1 MVAFVQLAIFGFV
14 LDFVVYRQTSTVVYT
29 PQVALSWVWYN
40 RIVENMANKLLVLL
54 GMLLLI
60 KSDLLTFSCEAV
72 SLNLPNW
79 NE

>member
-29 PQVALSWVWYN
+29 PQVALSWVLCN
-40 RIVENMANKLLVLL
+40 RIVGNMANKLLVLL

-60 KSDLLTFSCEAV
+60 ERDLFTFSCDAV
-72 SLNLPNW
+72 SLNLPN
-79 NE
+79 